1 MQTDSNDESRLSLSG
16 SPGSGSVLL
25 ERKRLLLN
33 LLSDRE
39 AIRVICAPPLYGK
52 TVLASQYARLAF
64 SPEEVTWVRASEP
77 EFLLSLDSAE
87 YEREL
92 DGSEPA
98 PEHLVV
104 FDGISKLRGKRR
116 SNLVSL
122 VGKLHA
128 KQCEVVVTTEDSTL
142 ASEVDLPVVLLDAR
156 EMALSNDELS
166 FDPSPKPGLEYS
178 FAEPKQVSKRT
189 MPPVVLDREA
199 GAKRFVRALLHH
211 QPATP
216 EEALAYIALFVGSGD
231 VSLLMSL
238 FNKKDAP
245 DLVSVERRYPY
256 AGIRRF
262 SSSFT
267 AFELSNND
275 RHELMCTHSA
285 CIAPFTKFKEE
296 DPFNLACAE
305 LCMKTGNK
313 ALLALGLDDL
323 RLRGNFMRKYGHA
336 VCEGPSDF
344 QPDAPF
350 SFAEGQTQSLPAASC
365 SSGARAGAASSP
377 VCINLFG
384 RCEIT
389 RDGVNVVPKGELR
402 RKAKVV
408 VALLLANNGK
418 ELPRTW
424 IERIVWP
431 ESNPMCVRS
440 SFYNLWS
447 YIRRILTPPGEEPFG
462 SGRSRDTVSFNG
474 LNFISDVVEVNNL
487 CTALHGCTDP
497 SEYRCS
503 LRRIECLYCGPL
515 LPGVENDQLDT
526 YRNTYQNRVLDA
538 LMDGVRVFM
547 RDDDLRSA
555 QHYAQFAFSISQTR
569 EDVVYHYMKV
579 QQLLGQFAGA
589 LSAFVSCRRAMVD
602 RFGID
607 GSSRLESLYREILDE
622 VSSNESAVV
631 PLDQG
636 VEMDEGQPEVTES

>member
-16 SPGSGSVLL
+16 APGSGNVLL

-64 SPEEVTWVRASEP
+64 SPDEVTWVRASEP

-87 YEREL
+87 YEKEL
-92 DGSEPA
+92 DESEPS

-104 FDGISKLRGKRR
+104 FDGIAKLRGKRR
-116 SNLVSL
+116 SSLVSL
-122 VGKLHA
+122 MGKLHA
-128 KQCEVVVTTEDSTL
+128 KKCEVVVTTEDSTL

-166 FDPSPKPGLEYS
+166 LDSPSERD
-178 FAEPKQVSKRT
+178 FAFPSAKSRQVPKRT

-211 QPATP
+211 RPATP

-238 FNKKDAP
+238 FNQKDAP

-256 AGIRRF
+256 AGIRRS
-262 SSSFT
+262 SSSFA
-267 AFELSNND
+267 AFDLSNND

-285 CIAPFTKFKEE
+285 SIAPFTKLKEE

-323 RLRGNFMRKYGHA
+323 RLRENFMRKYGNT
-336 VCEGPSDF
+336 VCEGSFDLP
-344 QPDAPF
+344 PVAPF
-350 SFAEGQTQSLPAASC
+350 ALAEERLHFTKTPSYG
-365 SSGARAGAASSP
+365 SSARPGAASSP

-408 VALLLANNGK
+408 VALLLVNDGK

-462 SGRSRDTVSFNG
+462 SGRSRDTVSFSG
-474 LNFISDVVEVNNL
+474 LNFISDVVEVKSL
-487 CTALHGCTDP
+487 CTSLHGCTDP
-497 SEYRCS
+497 SEYRRS

-538 LMDGVRVFM
+538 LMDGVRVLI
-547 RDDDLRSA
+547 RDNDLRSA

-622 VSSNESAVV
+622 VSSNEAVVV
-631 PLDQG
+631 PLG
-636 VEMDEGQPEVTES
+636 EGAETDGGQLEVTES